1 MVYEK
6 DKIDFRILDDSN
18 YKLIK
23 DLQQDIYTR
32 NWNEGEIEHLLKK
45 GGGQGL
51 IIYLSKK
58 PIGYCFFRNLVDE
71 AEVLSLEIKSQ
82 YRNKGFGLLL
92 FKKVELYFADKKI
105 CKCFL
110 EVNKN
115 NNLAINFYKKIG
127 FVYIKNIKNYYK
139 INNSYQDGLL
149 LQKTYI

>member
-6 DKIDFRILDDSN
+6 DKIDFRILGDSN

-23 DLQQDIYTR
+23 GLQQDIYTR

-71 AEVLSLEIKSQ
+71 AEILSLEIKSK

-115 NNLAINFYKKIG
+115 NNLAIN
-127 FVYIKNIKNYYK
+127 V
-139 INNSYQDGLL
+139 SYEDGLL
-149 LQKTYI
+149 LKKTYI

>member
-51 IIYLSKK
+51 IIYLNKK
-58 PIGYCFFRNLVDE
+58 PVGYCFFRNLVDE
-71 AEVLSLEIKSQ
+71 AEILSLEIKSK

-105 CKCFL
+105 CKCFFSKL
-110 EVNKN
+110 KY
-115 NNLAINFYKKIG
+115 F
-127 FVYIKNIKNYYK
+127 
-139 INNSYQDGLL
+139 
-149 LQKTYI
+149 

>member
-58 PIGYCFFRNLVDE
+58 PVGYCFFRNLVDE
-71 AEVLSLEIKSQ
+71 AEILSLEIKNK

-92 FKKVELYFADKKI
+92 FKKVELYFADKKV

-127 FVYIKNIKNYYK
+127 VNQNTKP
-139 INNSYQDGLL
+139 
-149 LQKTYI
+149 

>member
-6 DKIDFRILDDSN
+6 NKIDFKFLDDSN

-32 NWNEGEIEHLLKK
+32 NWSEGEIEHLLKK
-45 GGGQGL
+45 GWGQVL
-51 IIYLSKK
+51 ILYLSKK

-71 AEVLSLEIKSQ
+71 AEILSLEIKSK

-92 FKKVELYFADKKI
+92 FEKVELYFADKKI

-110 EVNKN
+110 EVNEN

-139 INNSYQDGLL
+139 INNLYQDGLL

>member
-6 DKIDFRILDDSN
+6 DKIDFKFLDDSN

-23 DLQQDIYTR
+23 DLQKDIYTR
-32 NWNEGEIEHLLKK
+32 NWNKDEIEHLLKK

-51 IIYLSKK
+51 ILYLNKK

-71 AEVLSLEIKSQ
+71 AEILSLEIKSK

-92 FKKVELYFADKKI
+92 FKKVESYFADKKI

-127 FVYIKNIKNYYK
+127 FVYLKNIKNYYK
-139 INNSYQDGLL
+139 VNNSYQDGLL

>member
-6 DKIDFRILDDSN
+6 DKIEFRILDDSN
-18 YKLIK
+18 YNLIK
-23 DLQQDIYTR
+23 DLQKDIYTR

-45 GGGQGL
+45 GGGQGF

-71 AEVLSLEIKSQ
+71 AEILSLEIKSK

>member
-6 DKIDFRILDDSN
+6 DKINFRILDDFN
-18 YKLIK
+18 YNLIK

-58 PIGYCFFRNLVDE
+58 PIGYCFFRYLVDE
-71 AEVLSLEIKSQ
+71 AEILSLEIKSK

>member
-6 DKIDFRILDDSN
+6 NKIDFKILDNSN
-18 YKLIK
+18 WKLIK
-23 DLQQDIYTR
+23 ALQQDKYTR
-32 NWNEGEIEHLLKK
+32 NWNEDEIEHLLKK

-51 IIYLSKK
+51 ILYFSKK
-58 PIGYCFFRNLVDE
+58 PIGYCFFRNLMDE
-71 AEVLSLEIKSQ
+71 TEILSFEIKSK

-92 FKKVELYFADKKI
+92 FKKIESLFVDKKI
-105 CKCFL
+105 CRCFL

>member
-6 DKIDFRILDDSN
+6 DKIDFRILGDSN

-71 AEVLSLEIKSQ
+71 AEILSLEIKSK

-115 NNLAINFYKKIG
+115 NSLAINFYKKIG

>member
-6 DKIDFRILDDSN
+6 DKIDFKFLDVSD

-23 DLQQDIYTR
+23 DLQKDIYTR
-32 NWNEGEIEHLLKK
+32 NWNEEEIEHLLKK

-51 IIYLSKK
+51 ILYLSKK

-71 AEVLSLEIKSQ
+71 AEILSLEIKSK

-92 FKKVELYFADKKI
+92 FKKVESYFADKKI

-115 NNLAINFYKKIG
+115 NNLAINFYEKIG
-127 FVYIKNIKNYYK
+127 FVYLKNIKNYYK
-139 INNSYQDGLL
+139 VNNSYQDGLL

>member
-58 PIGYCFFRNLVDE
+58 PIGYCFFRNLVVE
-71 AEVLSLEIKSQ
+71 AEVLSLEIKSK

>member
-6 DKIDFRILDDSN
+6 DKIDFRILGDSN

-23 DLQQDIYTR
+23 GLQQDIYTR

-51 IIYLSKK
+51 ILYLSKK

-71 AEVLSLEIKSQ
+71 AEILSLEIKSK
-82 YRNKGFGLLL
+82 YRSKGFGLLL
-92 FKKVELYFADKKI
+92 FKKVESYFVDKKI

-127 FVYIKNIKNYYK
+127 FVY
-139 INNSYQDGLL
+139 
-149 LQKTYI
+149 

>member
-6 DKIDFRILDDSN
+6 DKLDFKILDFSN
-18 YKLIK
+18 YMLIK
-23 DLQQDIYTR
+23 DLQQDIYIR
-32 NWNEGEIEHLLKK
+32 NWNEDEIGHLLKK
-45 GGGQGL
+45 GGGYGL
-51 IIYLSKK
+51 ILYLSKK

-71 AEVLSLEIKSQ
+71 AEILSLEIKSK

>member
-6 DKIDFRILDDSN
+6 DKVDFGILDDSN

-51 IIYLSKK
+51 ILYLSKK
-58 PIGYCFFRNLVDE
+58 PIGYCLFRNLVDE
-71 AEVLSLEIKSQ
+71 AEILSLEIKSK

-139 INNSYQDGLL
+139 INNLYQDGLL

>member
-1 MVYEK
+1 M
-6 DKIDFRILDDSN
+6 
-18 YKLIK
+18 
-23 DLQQDIYTR
+23 
-32 NWNEGEIEHLLKK
+32 KK

-51 IIYLSKK
+51 ILYLSKK

-71 AEVLSLEIKSQ
+71 AEILSLEIKSK

-92 FKKVELYFADKKI
+92 FRKVESYFVDKKI

-139 INNSYQDGLL
+139 VNNSYQDGLL

>member
-6 DKIDFRILDDSN
+6 DKIDFRILGDSN
-18 YKLIK
+18 YNLIK

-58 PIGYCFFRNLVDE
+58 PVGYCFFRNLVDE
-71 AEVLSLEIKSQ
+71 AEILSLEIKNK

>member
-6 DKIDFRILDDSN
+6 NKIDFKFLDDSN

-32 NWNEGEIEHLLKK
+32 NWTEGEIEHLLKK

-51 IIYLSKK
+51 ILYLSKK
-58 PIGYCFFRNLVDE
+58 PIGYCLFRNLVDE
-71 AEVLSLEIKSQ
+71 AEILSLEIKSK

-92 FKKVELYFADKKI
+92 FKKVELYFKDKKI

-115 NNLAINFYKKIG
+115 NKLAINFYKKIG

-139 INNSYQDGLL
+139 VNNSYQDGLL

>member
-6 DKIDFRILDDSN
+6 DKIDFRILGDSN
-18 YKLIK
+18 FKLIK

-71 AEVLSLEIKSQ
+71 AEILSFEIKNK

>member
-6 DKIDFRILDDSN
+6 DKINFKNLDDYN

-71 AEVLSLEIKSQ
+71 AEILSFEIKNK

-139 INNSYQDGLL
+139 VNNSYQDGLL

>member
-6 DKIDFRILDDSN
+6 NKIDFKILDNSN
-18 YKLIK
+18 WKLIK
-23 DLQQDIYTR
+23 ALQQDKYTR
-32 NWNEGEIEHLLKK
+32 NWNEDEIEHLLKK

-51 IIYLSKK
+51 ILYFSKK
-58 PIGYCFFRNLVDE
+58 PIGYCFFRNLMDE
-71 AEVLSLEIKSQ
+71 TEILSFEIKSK

-92 FKKVELYFADKKI
+92 FKKIESLFVDKKI
-105 CKCFL
+105 CRCFL

-115 NNLAINFYKKIG
+115 NNLAIKFYKKIG

>member
-6 DKIDFRILDDSN
+6 DKIDFRILGDSN

-51 IIYLSKK
+51 IIYLRKK

-71 AEVLSLEIKSQ
+71 AEILSLEIKSK

>member
-6 DKIDFRILDDSN
+6 DKIDFKILDDSN

-23 DLQQDIYTR
+23 DIQQDIYTR
-32 NWNEGEIEHLLKK
+32 NWNEGEIKHLLKK

-51 IIYLSKK
+51 ILYLSKK

-71 AEVLSLEIKSQ
+71 AEILSLEIKSK

-127 FVYIKNIKNYYK
+127 FIYIKSIKNYYK

>member
-6 DKIDFRILDDSN
+6 DKIDFKILDDYN

-51 IIYLSKK
+51 ILYLSKK
-58 PIGYCFFRNLVDE
+58 PIGYCLFRNLVDE
-71 AEVLSLEIKSQ
+71 AEILSLEIKSK

-139 INNSYQDGLL
+139 INNLYQDGLL

>member
-6 DKIDFRILDDSN
+6 DKIDFKILDDYN

-58 PIGYCFFRNLVDE
+58 PVGYCFFRNLVDE
-71 AEVLSLEIKSQ
+71 AEILSLEIKSK

-127 FVYIKNIKNYYK
+127 SVYIKNIKNYYK

>member
-6 DKIDFRILDDSN
+6 DKIDFRILGDSN
-18 YKLIK
+18 YNLIK

-58 PIGYCFFRNLVDE
+58 PIGYCFFRYLVDD
-71 AEVLSLEIKSQ
+71 AEILSLEIKSK

-92 FKKVELYFADKKI
+92 FKKVELYFVDKKI

-127 FVYIKNIKNYYK
+127 FVLHKKYK
-139 INNSYQDGLL
+139 KLL
-149 LQKTYI
+149 

>member
-6 DKIDFRILDDSN
+6 DKIDFRILGDSN
-18 YKLIK
+18 YNLIK

-71 AEVLSLEIKSQ
+71 AEILSLEIKSK

-115 NNLAINFYKKIG
+115 NSLAINFYKKIG

>member
-71 AEVLSLEIKSQ
+71 AEILSLEIKSK

-127 FVYIKNIKNYYK
+127 FVYIKNIKKNNN
-139 INNSYQDGLL
+139 INNLYQDGLL

>member
-6 DKIDFRILDDSN
+6 EKIDFRILDDSN

-58 PIGYCFFRNLVDE
+58 PIGYCFFRYLVDE
-71 AEVLSLEIKSQ
+71 AEILSLEIKSK

-92 FKKVELYFADKKI
+92 FKKVELYFVDKKI

-127 FVYIKNIKNYYK
+127 FIYIKSIKNYYK
-139 INNSYQDGLL
+139 IAFINFQFTIILYLN
-149 LQKTYI
+149 

>member
-45 GGGQGL
+45 GAGQGL
-51 IIYLSKK
+51 ILYLSKK

-71 AEVLSLEIKSQ
+71 AEILSLEIKSK